1 MYVILGCYFKCN
13 FGLMAKF
20 IISFY
25 SYNPTDEYPIYIIPS
40 ILFTNKA
47 TGAIYAVK

>member
-25 SYNPTDEYPIYIIPS
+25 SYNPTDEISTDIIQS